1 MSNILTLTFKEIRD
15 GYRNKWVGATI
26 VIMTVLALVLTFL
39 GSAPVGT
46 TSISSLTVT
55 VVSLSSLS
63 VFFIPL
69 IALLLSY
76 DSIVGEDERGT
87 LMLLLAYPVSRTSI
101 ALGKY
106 FGQLAI
112 LSLAIFV
119 GYGAAIITVIL
130 GGTSPMSELEWGI
143 FYKLLGS
150 SIMLGSAFIGL
161 GLFLSVL
168 VKDRGTAAAWAIG
181 IWLFFV
187 VLFDMALLGLLSSSA
202 AHFLGNDLVKWVMMA
217 NPAGAYR
224 MLNLATSEDTKLLS
238 GMAGLRSDQIV
249 SPLILLVIL
258 FAWMVMP
265 VVMTCAA
272 FQRRVS

>member
-1 MSNILTLTFKEIRD
+1 MSNILTLTAKEIRD

-26 VIMTVLALVLTFL
+26 LIMTVLAQVLTFL

-46 TSISSLTVT
+46 TSISPLTVT

-87 LMLLLAYPVSRTSI
+87 LMLLLAYPVSRTSS

-119 GYGAAIITVIL
+119 GYGTAIVTVIL

-161 GLFLSVL
+161 GLLLSVL

-187 VLFDMALLGLLSSSA
+187 VLFDMALLGVLSSPA

-217 NPAGAYR
+217 NPADAYR
-224 MLNLATSEDTKLLS
+224 MLNLATSEDTALLS

-249 SPLILLVIL
+249 SPLILLAIL